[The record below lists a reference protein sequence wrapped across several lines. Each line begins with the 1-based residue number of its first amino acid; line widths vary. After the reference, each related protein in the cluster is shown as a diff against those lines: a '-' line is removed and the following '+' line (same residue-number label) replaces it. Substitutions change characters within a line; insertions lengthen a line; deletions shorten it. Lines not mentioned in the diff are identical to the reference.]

1 MTGRGPPEEAVPVT
15 PLPHGEFDEPL
26 DGASNPAF
34 DAVAAGEARGPRF
47 DLKRKTAKSILWTIV
62 RTGSDYLF
70 SFVVF
75 AVLARKLGPA
85 EFGVFALA
93 VAFAEFGKILPTAGL
108 VNALSRARQV
118 SAEMADTVFW
128 ATLGLSCL
136 VAVMTALVAR
146 PVAAAVGAPAVA
158 PLLTALAMI
167 LPVTAAGA
175 THITLKLRNFGHK
188 SMASRSVVSGVLGGA
203 AALTAAYAGWG
214 AWSLVV
220 QRAVTEVAGTAMAW
234 QAYRWVPGRRY
245 SAGILRDLAGFS
257 ASMTVTSFLFIA
269 LVRVQDLIIGR
280 LIGTAAVGVYRTAW
294 RTVDLI
300 SVGVILPFSQVSLP
314 ALTRLQDDLPAF
326 RKAYLRIL
334 AVSSALA
341 FPAIIGFA
349 VLAPYAIPL
358 IFGEQWTESAEI
370 AQVLGFMAV
379 PFTLNRFAGPTLA
392 TLGRSGTLAKIA
404 GLQVALTVAMTVAAA
419 PFGLTAIAAAYVLR
433 AYLLLPVQMLA
444 LKRYSG
450 LGYGATLGAIAP
462 ALLTAMLMA
471 AVLLSLNHLV
481 GGRFQHRGIY
491 LIFMVCTGAAVYGAA
506 LLLFARR
513 FVLEQ
518 IRDIKRL
525 LPREPAT
532 LSGAGA

>member
-1 MTGRGPPEEAVPVT
+1 MTGRGAPDEAVPASHA
-15 PLPHGEFDEPL
+15 HGEFDEPL
-26 DGASNPAF
+26 DGAPNPF
-34 DAVAAGEARGPRF
+34 DAAAAAEARGRRS

-62 RTGSDYLF
+62 RTGTDYLF

-85 EFGVFALA
+85 AFGVFALA

-108 VNALSRARQV
+108 VNALARAKQV

-128 ATLGLSCL
+128 GTFGLSCL
-136 VAVMTALVAR
+136 VAVVTALVAR
-146 PVAAAVGAPAVA
+146 PLASAVGAPDVA

-175 THITLKLRNFGHK
+175 THITLTLRDFGHK
-188 SMASRSVVSGVLGGA
+188 SMASRSVVCGVLGGA
-203 AALTAAYAGWG
+203 AALAAAYAGWG

-220 QRAVTEVAGTAMAW
+220 QRGVTEATGTAMAW
-234 QAYRWVPGRRY
+234 QAYRWVPGRQY
-245 SAGILRDLAGFS
+245 SSRILRELASFS
-257 ASMTVTSFLFIA
+257 VTMTVTSFLFTA

-300 SVGVILPFSQVSLP
+300 SVAMIMPFAQVSLP
-314 ALTRLQDDLPAF
+314 ALARLQDDLPAF

-349 VLAPYAIPL
+349 VLAPHAIPL
-358 IFGEQWTESAEI
+358 IFGQQWTESARI
-370 AQVLGFMAV
+370 AQVLGFMVV
-379 PFTLNRFAGPTLA
+379 PFILNRFAGPTLA
-392 TLGRSGTLAKIA
+392 TLGQQGTLAKFA
-404 GLQVALTVAMTVAAA
+404 GLQVALTVAMTLAAA
-419 PFGLTAIAAAYVLR
+419 PFGLIAIAAAYVLR
-433 AYLLLPVQMLA
+433 AYLLLPVQMRA

-462 ALLTAMLMA
+462 ALLTATLMA
-471 AVLLSLNHLV
+471 AVLLALDRLV
-481 GGRFQHRGIY
+481 GARFQHRG
-491 LIFMVCTGAAVYGAA
+491 LHLVFMICTGVAVYGAA

-518 IRDIKRL
+518 IRDIRRL
-525 LPREPAT
+525 LPRGPAA
-532 LSGAGA
+532 LSGAGV